1 MALSLHQEAQIK
13 PLRGFDR
20 LASAGFSEEDIL
32 NIRRQFHSRS
42 VADYLSTAEFPTE
55 EECASASAFFP
66 TPLLTPLT
74 PLPRRPIHLQM
85 KSTRGRSRSSGST
98 VLAVE
103 VVRQAGQPRVTL
115 ARERCSMA
123 SSSDSFSHSSLSFSY
138 ARQSPQL
145 FGRVGTLSKR
155 QRAPCFRTPF
165 FPLDVLLMMIFTC
178 YAGGACRW
186 ALSWVLF

>member
-1 MALSLHQEAQIK
+1 MSIPLLTTLAPSRLALSLHQEAQIK

-74 PLPRRPIHLQM
+74 PLPPAL
-85 KSTRGRSRSSGST
+85 
-98 VLAVE
+98 
-103 VVRQAGQPRVTL
+103 P
-115 ARERCSMA
+115 
-123 SSSDSFSHSSLSFSY
+123 
-138 ARQSPQL
+138 
-145 FGRVGTLSKR
+145 
-155 QRAPCFRTPF
+155 
-165 FPLDVLLMMIFTC
+165 TC
-178 YAGGACRW
+178 R
-186 ALSWVLF
+186 